1 MTELN
6 LGTHRTF
13 IPEQELMFLAD
24 EPVVYHCHH
33 FNLFLD
39 QTIDDGLG
47 AAEGTLLRTE
57 AAAEFSY
64 RLLKNLCER
73 TNAETPPERLQ
84 LARVLF
90 RQLGHGTLEINA
102 DADGGQVIGTHLHY
116 GFAWQEKYGKKVKR
130 HYPADAFAAGFS
142 SAAVEIAFGLPQGS
156 LTAKE
161 EQCFALKDKNCVFSL
176 KRRVPP
182 VLDGAPVDAQS
193 TLAVV
198 GPPENGIGED
208 VIQPIAQGLKEFTA
222 GVAGDERGLV
232 QAFGVFVTMQLTGYY
247 NRVSYD
253 AVRRIEAKAPHSVGV
268 LEELL
273 RESGH
278 VCVFNTFGGILLSPE
293 WEGLVGPL
301 TDDPLDILK
310 WSIAIGRALGMG
322 RWVIAEFE
330 ADRRFV
336 VRTSSSYESA
346 YYRTRYGLADRPVE
360 YLFQGAALAMAQLA
374 HRVKFTEKPALTP
387 EYYQSLFKGG
397 VPWQAEQTRS
407 IVCGDT
413 FSEIVVTRK

>member
-1 MTELN
+1 MTELK
-6 LGTHRTF
+6 LGAHRQY
-13 IPEQELMFLAD
+13 IPDQELMFLAG
-24 EPVVYHCHH
+24 EPMVYHCHH

-39 QTIDDGLG
+39 QTIDDALG

-57 AAAEFSY
+57 AAAEFAH
-64 RLLKNLCER
+64 RLLTSLCSKM
-73 TNAETPPERLQ
+73 AADTPPERLQ
-84 LARVLF
+84 LCQELF
-90 RQLGHGTLEINA
+90 RQLGQGTLEINA
-102 DADGGQVIGTHLHY
+102 DAEGGRAIGTHLHY
-116 GFAWQEKYGKKVKR
+116 SFAWQEKYGKKVKR
-130 HYPADAFAAGFS
+130 HHAADAFAAGF
-142 SAAVEIAFGLPQGS
+142 AAASVEVAFGLPPGS
-156 LTAKE
+156 MTAKE
-161 EQCFALKDKNCVFSL
+161 EQCFALRDKSCVFAL
-176 KRRVPP
+176 RRRIPP
-182 VLDGAPVDAQS
+182 VMEGASVDAEV
-193 TLAVV
+193 TKAIV
-198 GPPENGIGED
+198 GPPEDGIGED
-208 VIQPIAQGLKEFTA
+208 VIQPIAQGLKDFTSA
-222 GVAGDERGLV
+222 VAGDQRGLV

-253 AVRRIEAKAPHSVGV
+253 AVRRIEAKSPHSVEV

-301 TDDPLDILK
+301 TNNPLDILK

-336 VRTSSSYESA
+336 VRTSSSYESV
-346 YYRTRYGLADRPVE
+346 YYRARHGLADRPVE
-360 YLFQGAALAMAQLA
+360 YLFQGAAIAMAQLA

-397 VPWQAEQTRS
+397 VPWHAEQTRS
-407 IVCGDT
+407 IVCGDSC
-413 FSEIVVTRK
+413 SEIVVTKK